1 MIQMA
6 VCQRCG
12 KGEAEW
18 QCQVCRRAIDAD
30 CAKPTSKGVFC
41 IDHAPAASFTQQAD
55 VKESHGGD
63 GLRQVFVTLI
73 FLTAGLGALIVIG
86 DYFIAKQAQGVPGAQ
101 AIVDV
106 LKTTGNTILYGLAGL
121 TIFVGLA
128 WFALRKK

>member
-1 MIQMA
+1 MA
-6 VCQRCG
+6 LCQRCG

-41 IDHAPAASFTQQAD
+41 IDHAPASSFTQQAE

-63 GLRQVFVTLI
+63 GLKQVFVMLI

-86 DYFIAKQAQGVPGAQ
+86 DYFISKQAQNIPGAQ
-101 AIVDV
+101 DFVNV
-106 LKTTGNTILYGLAGL
+106 LKTAGMTIVYGLVGL
-121 TIFVGLA
+121 TLFVGLA

>member
-1 MIQMA
+1 MA
-6 VCQRCG
+6 LCQRCG

-41 IDHAPAASFTQQAD
+41 VDHAPASSFTQQEA
-55 VKESHGGD
+55 KESHGND
-63 GLRQVFVTLI
+63 GLKQVFVMLI

-86 DYFIAKQAQGVPGAQ
+86 DYFIAKQAQNIPGAQ
-101 AIVDV
+101 EFVNV
-106 LKTTGNTILYGLAGL
+106 LKTAGMTIVYGLVGL
-121 TIFVGLA
+121 TLLAGLA

>member
-1 MIQMA
+1 MA

-41 IDHAPAASFTQQAD
+41 VDHAPAASFTQQAEG
-55 VKESHGGD
+55 KESHGGN
-63 GLRQVFVTLI
+63 GLKQVFVMLI

-86 DYFIAKQAQGVPGAQ
+86 DYFIEKQAQSLPGAQ
-101 AIVDV
+101 QFIDI
-106 LKTTGNTILYGLAGL
+106 LKTAGNTILYGLIGL
-121 TIFVGLA
+121 TLLTGLA